1 MRENWIPDRLWQ
13 PPPRC
18 VDPRDNVPPNHDP
31 PAKRDFAELWLRI
44 CRERLHGRDLGDEDA
59 A

>member
-1 MRENWIPDRLWQ
+1 
-13 PPPRC
+13 
-18 VDPRDNVPPNHDP
+18 VPPNHDP